1 MINKSMKLGADRV
14 ILYRFRSL
22 PASAFSGCPSG
33 PPAVYDLDS
42 KLIYDAAQRANIG
55 SKEELVGRT
64 LKVVVANRYDRD
76 RNYSVA
82 YPMLH
87 GPVVLIVGGDFD
99 GGEVLRVKITG
110 VASDR
115 MVYAS
120 KI

>member
-1 MINKSMKLGADRV
+1 M
-14 ILYRFRSL
+14 
-22 PASAFSGCPSG
+22 
-33 PPAVYDLDS
+33 
-42 KLIYDAAQRANIG
+42 G
-55 SKEELVGRT
+55 SKQELVGRT
-64 LKVVVANRYDRD
+64 LKVVVANRYGRD

-87 GPVVLIVGGDFD
+87 GPVILVKGGDFA
-99 GGEVLRVKITG
+99 GGDVLKVKITG